1 VNLLQLSNSTLVVD
15 IAARQ
20 IWFFSDKTELKLDEA
35 RFLHIPHVATYYS
48 DLLGLISH
56 TKEVIRCVGRPFFRC
71 LCHEIDG
78 TTLARSMC
86 IEIIFCVLC
95 HLWQIRYSN
104 ILHDIIQHFGCFIFG
119 LHFYKIFHKLV
130 PGYATW

>member
-1 VNLLQLSNSTLVVD
+1 M
-15 IAARQ
+15 
-20 IWFFSDKTELKLDEA
+20 KLD
-35 RFLHIPHVATYYS
+35 FLHIPHVATYYS

-130 PGYATW
+130 PGFATWQIALAAQQWYPYQYLDVISKMQIWKGE